1 MVYGYCRVSTQTQAK
16 DGNSL
21 EAQEQLLKENGAEE
35 IYSDAFTGT
44 KAHRPELD
52 KLLAVLQ
59 AGDKLVITKLD
70 RIARSA
76 SQGIELIQSLLDK
89 GITVHVLNMGL
100 LDNTPTGKLIRN
112 IMLAFAEFERDMI
125 IERTQEGKAIAR
137 RQPDFR
143 EGRPR
148 LYNRKQIQHA
158 LDLLQDHS
166 YRQVT
171 ELTGISKSTLIR
183 AKNKA
188 AAVQDT
194 WTVTRHTGL
203 RLSRMTRQVVKSLK
217 CGIIQ
222 LRKGGRPNEWY
233 QDTMASRLRS
243 RYGPGTQ
250 RIQGWPGLWKRIQPE
265 YKAFGDRPPD
275 HKERG
280 FGAYLKRDRA
290 FLQRT

>member
-1 MVYGYCRVSTQTQAK
+1 MIYGYCRVSTQMQAK

-21 EAQEQLLKENGAEE
+21 EAQEQLLKENGAEK

-59 AGDKLVITKLD
+59 AGDKLVVTKLD

-76 SQGIELIQSLLDK
+76 SQGIELMQTLLDR

-188 AAVQDT
+188 AAAQDT
-194 WTVTRHTGL
+194 
-203 RLSRMTRQVVKSLK
+203 
-217 CGIIQ
+217 
-222 LRKGGRPNEWY
+222 
-233 QDTMASRLRS
+233 
-243 RYGPGTQ
+243 
-250 RIQGWPGLWKRIQPE
+250 
-265 YKAFGDRPPD
+265 
-275 HKERG
+275 
-280 FGAYLKRDRA
+280 
-290 FLQRT
+290 